1 MSEND
6 PRQIVWKHIQSIG
19 ICMMVT
25 AGDEHLRARPMRGIF
40 KPEDNAIWFF
50 TDAGSNKDAEIAE
63 RPDACL
69 TFIDTRD
76 QNFVSVSG
84 TVARVNDREQLA
96 ELWNEG
102 AEAYF
107 PKGKDDPTLALLK
120 FTPARGEYWDAPS
133 NPIVLAIKF
142 LQAKLTSERPDLGL
156 HDATP
161 LS

>member
-1 MSEND
+1 MSDND
-6 PRQIVWKHIQSIG
+6 ARQTVWKHIQSIG
-19 ICMMVT
+19 TCMLVT
-25 AGDEHLRARPMRGIF
+25 AGDTHLRARPMRGIF

-50 TDAGSNKDAEIAE
+50 TDADSYKDVEIAK

-84 TVARVNDREQLA
+84 TVARVDDREQLA

-107 PKGKDDPTLALLK
+107 PKGKDDPSVVLLK

-156 HDATP
+156 HDETSLA
-161 LS
+161 

>member
-6 PRQIVWKHIQSIG
+6 PRQVIWKHIQRIG
-19 ICMMVT
+19 TCMLVT
-25 AGDEHLRARPMRGIF
+25 YGGTHLRARPMRAIVR
-40 KPEDNAIWFF
+40 PEQNAIWFIA
-50 TDAGSNKDAEIAE
+50 DASSEADEEMA
-63 RPDACL
+63 RYPDACL

-84 TVARVNDREQLA
+84 TIGRLDDQAQLA
-96 ELWNEG
+96 DLWSEG

-107 PKGKDDPTLALLK
+107 PGGKDDPSVALLK
-120 FTPARGEYWDAPS
+120 FSPIEGEYWDAPS

-142 LQAKLTSERPDLGL
+142 LQAKISAERPDLGT
-156 HDATP
+156 HEQAH